1 MFARLLPRLLAF
13 SVLLAAGPLSIA
25 QAPLPAARPPI
36 SSSSVSGN
44 YKLLP
49 NDVIL
54 LRVFQED
61 DLTGQY
67 RISQDGTAIFPLIGS
82 MKIGGQSVDSAARA
96 ITGALRRYLNNPQ
109 VNISVV
115 EYSKRR
121 FIVLGQV
128 QRPGTYLIPNEEAM
142 DLLTAIAA
150 AGGYTRFAEPGNV
163 IVKRQ
168 VAGREIIYKLN
179 AKSMA
184 RQEQAIFEILPD
196 DKITVG
202 ERVL

>member
-1 MFARLLPRLLAF
+1 LA
-13 SVLLAAGPLSIA
+13 S
-25 QAPLPAARPPI
+25 
-36 SSSSVSGN
+36 
-44 YKLLP
+44 

-61 DLTGQY
+61 ELTGQY
-67 RISQDGTAIFPLIGS
+67 RISKDGTVTFPLIGS
-82 MKIGGQSVDSAARA
+82 IKIGGQSVDQAARSV
-96 ITGALRRYLNNPQ
+96 TTALKRYLINPQ
-109 VNISVV
+109 VNISIA

-128 QRPGTYLIPNEEAM
+128 QRPGSYLIPNEEGM

-150 AGGYTRFAEPGNV
+150 AGGYTRFADPGNV

-168 VAGREIIYKLN
+168 VDGQEVIYKLN
-179 AKSMA
+179 AKTMA
-184 RQEQAIFEILPD
+184 RQQESVFEIRPD

>member
-1 MFARLLPRLLAF
+1 MSLRLLFQVLSGSALL
-13 SVLLAAGPLSIA
+13 VAGSLSFA
-25 QAPLPAARPPI
+25 QAPSQPPRAPA
-36 SSSSVSGN
+36 SSSSVSSN

-67 RISQDGTAIFPLIGS
+67 RISQDGTATFPLIGP
-82 MKIGGQSVDSAARA
+82 MRIGGQSVETAARA
-96 ITGALRRYLNNPQ
+96 ITGALKRYLNNPQ
-109 VNISVV
+109 VNISVA

-128 QRPGTYLIPNEEAM
+128 QRPGTYLIPNEEPM

-168 VAGREIIYKLN
+168 LDGREVIYKLN

-184 RQEQAIFEILPD
+184 KREQAVFEILPD

>member
-1 MFARLLPRLLAF
+1 MFTRLFFYVVALLAH
-13 SVLLAAGPLSIA
+13 LAAAVPCVA
-25 QAPLPAARPPI
+25 QAVPAPTP
-36 SSSSVSGN
+36 SSPVAGN
-44 YKLLP
+44 YKLAA

-67 RISQDGTAIFPLIGS
+67 RISKDGTVTLPLVGA
-82 MKIGGQSVDSAARA
+82 MKIGGQTVETAARS
-96 ITGALRRYLNNPQ
+96 ITIALKRYLNNPQ
-109 VNISVV
+109 VNIGVA

-121 FIVLGQV
+121 FVVLGQV
-128 QRPGTYLIPNEEAM
+128 QHPGTYLIPNEEGM

-150 AGGYTRFAEPGNV
+150 AGGYTRFADPGNV

-168 VAGREIIYKLN
+168 IEGREMIYKLN

-184 RQEQAIFEILPD
+184 RKEETAFEIRPD